1 MNKILTIGLVVLV
14 SVFLGGMLSGS
25 SRAYAFTGEGFNG
38 PSITAD
44 VEYPPVSIAY
54 DSTLEGANSYALN
67 NAEANG
73 PSITADIESP
83 VTSIAYDST
92 LSNCPAY
99 AMNEVNEEMF
109 SGPVISSESSGAVWG
124 TEDVGTLVAMLC
136 R

>member
-14 SVFLGGMLSGS
+14 SVFLGGMISG
-25 SRAYAFTGEGFNG
+25 SRAYAFAGEGFNG

-44 VEYPPVSIAY
+44 VEFPPVSIAY
-54 DSTLEGANSYALN
+54 DSTLEGANSYAMN
-67 NAEANG
+67 SGEANG

-83 VTSIAYDST
+83 PVSIAYDST

-99 AMNEVNEEMF
+99 AMNELREEAF